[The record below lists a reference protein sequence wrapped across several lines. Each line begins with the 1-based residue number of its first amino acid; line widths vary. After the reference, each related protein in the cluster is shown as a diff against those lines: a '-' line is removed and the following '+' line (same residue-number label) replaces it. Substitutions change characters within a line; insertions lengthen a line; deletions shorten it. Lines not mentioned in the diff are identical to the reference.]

1 MSLTIS
7 ELEEQRAKILE
18 EIESKAGKISP
29 QNSNGSETPSLSDW
43 LNAAEQVMPEPP
55 KNEMQETVPKTNY
68 SNKLLSDSKPS
79 NKLSFFGVI
88 IMLSLLLTVLGLLY
102 IAYSSFQKEQEKVVE
117 SQNQNVEQLKI
128 LQEEVDQLKITN
140 ANLKKDAL
148 PKTTN
153 NAELTSNKEGA
164 TSKEAATVVT
174 EKVLDEKLKAY
185 TQTLESKIDHKLE
198 LILKQLNQDKD
209 TKDVKDL
216 PGLVNSVLN
225 SKKQLTEKPKSLSSD
240 TITVPTVKEP
250 TLEMN
255 GGIKGP
261 TSPQAPIMATS
272 IDVNWL
278 IAQPKKNFV
287 LQLAS
292 VPDQEAAEKLISSKG
307 LKDAKALPQTRNKE
321 TNYIVVTGS
330 LEKRADADKLAQ
342 NIKSNYGITPWIRN
356 IEDLVKRVQ

>member
-29 QNSNGSETPSLSDW
+29 QNSNGSETPSLNDW
-43 LNAAEQVMPEPP
+43 LTAAEQVMPEPP
-55 KNEMQETVPKTNY
+55 KNKMQETVPKTNY

-88 IMLSLLLTVLGLLY
+88 IMLSLLLTVLGLIY

-128 LQEEVDQLKITN
+128 LQEEVEQLKITN
-140 ANLKKDAL
+140 ANLKKEAL
-148 PKTTN
+148 PKIANGT
-153 NAELTSNKEGA
+153 ELTSNKESSL
-164 TSKEAATVVT
+164 SKTTASVVT
-174 EKVLDEKLKAY
+174 EDVLDEKLKAY

-209 TKDVKDL
+209 VKDL
-216 PGLVNSVLN
+216 PGLVNSTLN
-225 SKKQLTEKPKSLSSD
+225 SKKQLTEKSKTLSSD

-250 TLEMN
+250 ELEMN
-255 GGIKGP
+255 GEIKGP
-261 TSPQAPIMATS
+261 TSPQAPIIATS
-272 IDVNWL
+272 ADVNWL

-292 VPDQEAAEKLISSKG
+292 VPNQKAAEKLISSKG

-330 LEKRADADKLAQ
+330 LEKRAEADKLAQ